1 METTVNVNPPRKGWK
16 KTLLILG
23 VAGIALVGGL
33 GTAYAK
39 FDLFKSPKMIYLE
52 AEAKSFTELSA
63 HAADLVSEY
72 ESYMK
77 PYLETPVHTTMEITD
92 IHVDAALPDPQA
104 QNVLELVKGA
114 KLVVDSGSDQQKQQQ
129 FTKTELFVKDKKLIG
144 MELFMD
150 QNRIGFG
157 VPDLYHKYGVIDLKD
172 RDVLK
177 EKYGMEG
184 LPKRFVTYNDMYNA
198 VKFSKE
204 EVSGIAKEYA
214 LLYVNNLKDSQ
225 VTLKK
230 DISFSEQ
237 GYQTKARELT
247 ITFTAEEL
255 KTLLTQ
261 FAEKAKADEKL
272 FDLIYTRYQNIA
284 KLLIDSGYSDVKE
297 MTKEEFR
304 QEYTKGFD
312 DMIADLKTGQEKGGL
327 KMVLLVNSD
336 DQILSRKLLALDE
349 QGKEKPGSLQYISFT
364 NGTNTV
370 HRFSLQSDENGEKGE
385 MTISYHANKQNE
397 KTTGSFAVLF
407 KSSGNGQEKE
417 RVDLTTKFSTT
428 KLADKEEGTYEFT
441 FKGKGDTDPQTFS
454 FSGTVTASATMSDSV
469 RDSQYDIKVNFDPAT
484 PDMPKS
490 LALKVKAKEEFGKE
504 VTLPSLTADNS
515 VNLAT
520 LTDDDMMKLE
530 QDLGTAAQQYMV
542 SNMQLFQELGI
553 MPPGQ

>member
-1 METTVNVNPPRKGWK
+1 MESNVNVNSLRKSWK

-23 VAGIALVGGL
+23 AAGIALVGGL

-39 FDLFKSPKMIYLE
+39 FDLFKSPKTIYLE
-52 AEAKSFTELSA
+52 AEAKSLTELSA
-63 HAADLVSEY
+63 HVSDLVSEY

-77 PYLETPVHTTMEITD
+77 PYLEKPVHTTMEISD
-92 IHVDAALPDPQA
+92 IQIDAALPDPQA
-104 QNVLELVKGA
+104 QNVLDLVKGA
-114 KLVVDSGSDQQKQQQ
+114 KLVVESGSDQQKQQK

-157 VPDLYHKYGVIDLKD
+157 VPELYTKYGVIDLKD
-172 RDVLK
+172 RDALK
-177 EKYGMEG
+177 EKYGIEG

-198 VKFSKE
+198 VTFSKE

-230 DISFSEQ
+230 DVSFSEE

-272 FDLIYTRYQNIA
+272 FDLIYTRYHNIA
-284 KLLIDSGYSDVKE
+284 KLLIDSGYSDVKD

-304 QEYTKGFD
+304 EEYRKGFD

-336 DQILSRKLLALDE
+336 DQILSRKLLALNE
-349 QGKEKPGSLQYISFT
+349 QGEEMPGSLQYISFT
-364 NGTNTV
+364 NGTKTA
-370 HRFSLQSDENGEKGE
+370 HRFSLQSDEDGEKGE

-397 KTTGSFAVLF
+397 KTTGSFAILF
-407 KSSGNGQEKE
+407 KSSVNGQEKE
-417 RVDLTTKFSTT
+417 LVDLTTKFSTT
-428 KLADKEEGTYEFT
+428 KLADKEEGTYDFT
-441 FKGKGDTDPQTFS
+441 VKGKSETDPDMFR

-469 RDSQYDIKVNFDPAT
+469 RDCQYDIKVNFDPTA

-490 LALKVKAKEEFGKE
+490 LGLKVKAKEEFGKE

-515 VNLAT
+515 INLAT
-520 LTDDDMMKLE
+520 LTDADMMKLQ
-530 QDLGTAAQQYMV
+530 QDLGTAAQQYML
-542 SNMQLFQELGI
+542 SNMQLFQDLGI
-553 MPPGQ
+553 MP